1 LKAQKKEK
9 LMSAVAKITKPLGVF
24 DGPYYLSIAGKL
36 VESKDSFD
44 VVNPAT
50 RKVFAKAPS
59 ATPEQL
65 EEAIAAAKAAF
76 KSWSALKYEERE
88 RYLNAFA
95 DALEANRDQLS
106 RLLTQEQ
113 GKPLTTM
120 AEPEVDQSIAYIR
133 QIAARLIPIEI
144 VEETNDHI
152 VELHHTPLGV
162 VGAITPWNFP
172 VLLALWKVAPALITG
187 NTIVIKPSPFTPLS
201 TLRFGQIAQSVLPA
215 GVLSV
220 VSGGNE
226 LGPQLTGHPDV
237 AKISFTGS
245 TETGKHVLRS
255 AAGTVKRVTLE
266 LGGNDAAIVLPDA
279 DWKPIIPQLFWG
291 AIGTSGEW
299 CVGIKRLYVHSS
311 FHKDFV
317 EAFVDYAK
325 QQKLGDGLDPTVT
338 VGPVQNKM
346 QFDKLKAFLDDIKAD
361 GQKIVLGGE
370 IDESQQGYFIPITVV
385 DNPPED
391 SRIVQ
396 EEQFGPIV
404 PIIAYDD
411 VEDAIKRA
419 NESPFGL
426 GGSVWGR
433 DTKAAVAVANRLETG
448 MVWVNEIQT
457 QGVDIPFGG
466 HKQSGLGTEHG
477 DEGRK
482 LFTNPKTVLIRK

>member
-1 LKAQKKEK
+1 
-9 LMSAVAKITKPLGVF
+9 MSASPQAAQRVSVF

-36 VESKDSFD
+36 VESRDTFD
-44 VVNPAT
+44 VINPAT
-50 RKVFAKAPS
+50 GEVLAKAPA
-59 ATPEQL
+59 ATAEQL
-65 EEAIAAAKAAF
+65 DAAIAAAKAAF
-76 KSWSALKYEERE
+76 KGWSALGYDGRQK
-88 RYLNAFA
+88 YLNAYA
-95 DALEANRDQLS
+95 EALQAHRDELA

-113 GKPLTTM
+113 GKPLKSM
-120 AEPEVDQSIAYIR
+120 AEPEVDQAISWIR
-133 QIAARLIPIEI
+133 QIAERRILVEI
-144 VEETNDHI
+144 VEETDEHF

-162 VGAITPWNFP
+162 IGAITPWNFP

-187 NTIVIKPSPFTPLS
+187 NTMVIKPSPFTPLS
-201 TLRFGQIAQSVLPA
+201 TLRFGQIAQSILPP
-215 GVLSV
+215 GVLSI

-226 LGPQLTGHPDV
+226 LGPQLTHHPDI

-245 TETGKHVLRS
+245 TETGKHVLRA

-279 DWKPIIPQLFWG
+279 DYRSIIPQLFWG
-291 AIGTSGEW
+291 AIGNSGQW
-299 CVGIKRLYVHSS
+299 CVGIKRLYVHRS

-317 EAFVDYAK
+317 QAFISYAR
-325 QQKLGDGLDPTVT
+325 QQKLGNGLDHEVT
-338 VGPVQNKM
+338 VGPVQNRM
-346 QFDKLKAFLDDIKAD
+346 QFEKIKALLDDIKASD
-361 GQKIVLGGE
+361 QKIVLGGD
-370 IDESQQGYFIPITVV
+370 IDESLPGYFIPVTVV
-385 DNPPED
+385 DNPPEN

-411 VEDAIKRA
+411 VEDVIARA
-419 NESPFGL
+419 NDSPFGL

-433 DTKAAVAVANRLETG
+433 DTKAAVAVARRLETG
-448 MVWVNEIQT
+448 MVWVNEIHT

-477 DEGRK
+477 FEGRL